1 MYVFGAGGFLGASGV
16 WGGWMVQMRPPGD
29 REGDCLLPSVVATGG
44 RGCLRL
50 TYTYDEYELTLV
62 QVWSGNRHRG
72 SAVRKER
79 REHRIGHFRGRNMS
93 EAVAAEP
100 WTPPASTEAPL
111 ATPGLEPIIFRTEGL
126 EKERLKQV
134 IELEE
139 ACFAPCERLGPI
151 VMQEQA
157 ALRTSGLLLAQMCAE
172 SHSHHAHPSA
182 HPHVP

>member
-1 MYVFGAGGFLGASGV
+1 MSGV